1 MTPRGFGE
9 GVTAIQGAVFVLRAL
24 IVLAFMVG
32 LSIAATLYFGKEVLL
47 ALGLI
52 LVQLKIVAK
61 KAVTFELPAFL
72 VWVKTQASAFFR
84 IELLKK
90 WLTTTVVP
98 MVLGK
103 TVLRR
108 ISGFFKGYL
117 TGVTSRYQALLA
129 WYGRLSPWEKG
140 VSALI
145 LIFATL
151 ALSVTSLGLWLIVFS
166 VQVPLWIVATA
177 GATWRMIWGSVQ
189 KSGFKM
195 FAFLQL
201 AWLWKAMQRLLP
213 RRVLR
218 RKRAFDYR
226 VARAVIRRRRLT
238 VRQLADKKDSLPF
251 RLGLMVDYLFGS
263 RG

>member
-1 MTPRGFGE
+1 M
-9 GVTAIQGAVFVLRAL
+9 IRAL
-24 IVLAFMVG
+24 LILACVVG
-32 LSIAATLYFGKEVLL
+32 VSIAATLYFGKEVLI

-52 LVQLKIVAK
+52 LVQMKVLGK
-61 KAVTFELPAFL
+61 KLMAFELPTFL
-72 VWVKTQASAFFR
+72 VWFKTQAAAFFR

-90 WLTTTVVP
+90 WVTTTVVP

-108 ISGFFKGYL
+108 ISMFFKGYL
-117 TGVTSRYQALLA
+117 TGVSARYQGLLD
-129 WYGRLSPWEKG
+129 WYGRLSPVEKV

-166 VQVPLWIVATA
+166 VQVPLWIVAA
-177 GATWRMIWGSVQ
+177 ASATWKMIWGSVQ

-201 AWLWKAMQRLLP
+201 AWLWKGVQKLLP
-213 RRVLR
+213 RTVLQ

-226 VARAVIRRRRLT
+226 VARAVIKRRRLT
-238 VRQLADKKDSLPF
+238 VRQLASKKDSLPF
-251 RLGLMVDYLFGS
+251 RLGLMVDYLFGP